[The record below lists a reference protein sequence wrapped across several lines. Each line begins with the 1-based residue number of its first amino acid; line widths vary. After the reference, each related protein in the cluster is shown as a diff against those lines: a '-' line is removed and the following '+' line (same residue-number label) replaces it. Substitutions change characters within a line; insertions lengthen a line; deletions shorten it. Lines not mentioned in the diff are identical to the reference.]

1 MNQCLWQMKT
11 TTEKEK
17 NTHTRVLFRQNY
29 DSRAHLKRERSST
42 DINSAENLEIRFFLF
57 EISFLLDIFFSHL
70 IRWYA
75 RYDCIFFLTNLLT
88 RVMETIIRSLQQ
100 KTRFNLRHVI
110 Y

>member
-1 MNQCLWQMKT
+1 MPVANEVDNRKR
-11 TTEKEK
+11 EKK
-17 NTHTRVLFRQNY
+17 THTRVLFRQNY
-29 DSRAHLKRERSST
+29 DSRAHLKREWSST
-42 DINSAENLEIRFFLF
+42 DINSAENLEIRFFFLF
-57 EISFLLDIFFSHL
+57 EISFLLYIFFSHL